1 MTDKSKEVNQPTIEE
16 ILASIRVI
24 ISKDIDKNQKLES
37 EPYHGSDDYNSKH
50 EFFNKAASVSSDN
63 EVTNEIKVHKNL
75 EKEEMDSIVVND
87 LAKELMRPII
97 KEWLE
102 KNLLGIVERVVEV
115 EVERLARLSEK
126 KG

>member
-1 MTDKSKEVNQPTIEE
+1 M
-16 ILASIRVI
+16 
-24 ISKDIDKNQKLES
+24 
-37 EPYHGSDDYNSKH
+37 
-50 EFFNKAASVSSDN
+50 
-63 EVTNEIKVHKNL
+63 HKNL

-97 KEWLE
+97 KEWLDQ
-102 KNLLGIVERVVEV
+102 NLLGIVERVVEV

>member
-1 MTDKSKEVNQPTIEE
+1 M
-16 ILASIRVI
+16 
-24 ISKDIDKNQKLES
+24 
-37 EPYHGSDDYNSKH
+37 
-50 EFFNKAASVSSDN
+50 
-63 EVTNEIKVHKNL
+63 HKNL

-97 KEWLE
+97 KEWLDQ
-102 KNLLGIVERVVEV
+102 NLLGIVERVVGV

>member
-24 ISKDIDKNQKLES
+24 ISKDINKNQKLES
-37 EPYHGSDDYNSKH
+37 DPDHDSDDYNLKH
-50 EFFNKAASVSSDN
+50 EFFNKAASGSSDD
-63 EVTNEIKVHKNL
+63 EVTNEFKVDKNI

-97 KEWLE
+97 KEWLDQ
-102 KNLLGIVERVVEV
+102 NLLGIVERVVEV